1 MKKLF
6 ICGVSGCGK
15 GLMKQLL
22 DGHSKLCMI
31 PMQGWIIK
39 KLVSYNLKS
48 TVYNPKLSSG
58 YYKRILEQ
66 MPFFNIVNETS
77 TYRIDFNEFLRNIYD
92 NVDLYTAARSKKL
105 WGAAGENTHTS
116 VEFLFEYFKFE
127 EDLFNALF
135 SKEASVSIEE
145 FLDVTYNL
153 FIDNWKNKKL
163 NRDNIKTAFTPVQN
177 GIEPIHWL
185 LKNTSNSKLILMD
198 RDGIALS
205 YVLAKHKTNRN
216 KLSGI
221 YSELY
226 NYSVVN
232 AIKAYHKVIYGKE
245 ICSNPRVLVVD
256 FDKLVLDTNN
266 TMRKVSDFLDI
277 DYEEILTIATLNK
290 IPLESEKVKF
300 TGKINDDPLESLPPG
315 AVELLRYLHYG
326 PEDNERKWQQLW
338 LGLRAFKHKYSY
350 KYFHYR
356 QLCKRL
362 LELAKI
368 RM

>member
-1 MKKLF
+1 MEKVF
-6 ICGVSGCGK
+6 ICGMTGCGK

-22 DGHSKLCMI
+22 DGHSRLCMI
-31 PMQGWIIK
+31 PIQGWILK
-39 KLVSYNLKS
+39 RLVSYNLKS
-48 TVYNPKLSSG
+48 TLSNPERSSL
-58 YYKRILEQ
+58 YRKKIYEQ
-66 MPFFNIVNETS
+66 MPSFNIIDETCN
-77 TYRIDFNEFLRNIYD
+77 YRIDFDEFLRNIYD
-92 NVDLYTAARSKKL
+92 NVGLHTAARSKKL
-105 WGAAGENTHTS
+105 WGAAGEDTQTS
-116 VEFLFEYFKFE
+116 VEFLFDFCKFE
-127 EDLFNALF
+127 EDLFDALF
-135 SKEASVSIEE
+135 SKQVSVSIEE
-145 FLDVTYNL
+145 FLDVVYDL
-153 FIDNWKNKKL
+153 FVDNWKNKKV
-163 NRDNIKTAFTPVQN
+163 NPDDIRIAFTPIHN
-177 GIEPIHWL
+177 GIEPIRWL